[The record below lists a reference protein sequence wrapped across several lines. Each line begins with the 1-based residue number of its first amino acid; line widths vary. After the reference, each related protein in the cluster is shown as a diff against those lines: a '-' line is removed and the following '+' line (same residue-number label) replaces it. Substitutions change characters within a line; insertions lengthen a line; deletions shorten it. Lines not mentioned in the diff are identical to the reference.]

1 MFESVLRVL
10 DWQPLYR
17 LWELIVIIV
26 KFLWELLRL
35 LSGGGG
41 Q

>member
-1 MFESVLRVL
+1 MIASLLQVL

-26 KFLWELLRL
+26 KFLWELLQL
-35 LSGGGG
+35 LGGGG
-41 Q
+41 